1 MLAPKSTLRL
11 VAGAR
16 CIGSR
21 CFASSS
27 RLDDI
32 AAPPQWFS
40 TDRES
45 GKLKRL
51 GTLQEV
57 AAREDLHD
65 KLAVNPALEEALR
78 CIQREMDQLALQ
90 RDIVDDSPRGDTKA
104 RPSEG
109 SVSSEAAAE
118 QDPSK
123 SGGRTVETDGKIHV
137 PRPTFWQMRQT
148 FLTAA
153 IPFVGFGFLDNSIML
168 VAGDFIDAKLGAAL
182 GITTLAA
189 AALGNAIGDVSGI
202 WLGSTVEALTHR
214 MGLPDPNLTKAQRM
228 LHSVALTRTAGNVV
242 GVLIGCF
249 LGMFPLMWPKDYRL
263 WHSPGHQVLDNA
275 ISSILSSSSSTTE
288 NDASPSSWSTFLAM
302 AVMQDSPTISPTPP
316 PPARLLSPNTA
327 SATTNKSGIAV
338 GSERRHWLKE
348 EDDLIRQTVT
358 SNGTKNW
365 TLIADALTRLNG
377 NTVTRTAK
385 QCRERWHNHLDPKVN
400 KRPWT
405 EEEHR
410 IIFEAHG
417 RFGNRWAE
425 IAKLLP
431 GRTDNAIKNLWYS
444 TIRRNKRKS
453 RGCQGRTFTSP
464 TDHSETSRTQASE
477 ERTPSVQASSI
488 GQQTADRHIGPADIG
503 QASMVQTRSQREH
516 QPQGV
521 RQPQG
526 DGESIDVAGDLS
538 RSTRSDLPAMAYTDG
553 GSFWPILQPVDDIRV
568 AKKRRVVRDTTED
581 LPE

>member
-21 CFASSS
+21 CFASSN
-27 RLDDI
+27 
-32 AAPPQWFS
+32 
-40 TDRES
+40 RES

-123 SGGRTVETDGKIHV
+123 SGGRTVETDGKIPV

-202 WLGSTVEALTHR
+202 WLGSTVEALTH
-214 MGLPDPNLTKAQRM
+214 
-228 LHSVALTRTAGNVV
+228 
-242 GVLIGCF
+242 
-249 LGMFPLMWPKDYRL
+249 
-263 WHSPGHQVLDNA
+263 VLDNA

-477 ERTPSVQASSI
+477 ERTPSGDHPSMRNYRHLQLASKPQTGISALRISGRQAWYKHEANENIS
-488 GQQTADRHIGPADIG
+488 
-503 QASMVQTRSQREH
+503 
-516 QPQGV
+516 
-521 RQPQG
+521 
-526 DGESIDVAGDLS
+526 
-538 RSTRSDLPAMAYTDG
+538 
-553 GSFWPILQPVDDIRV
+553 
-568 AKKRRVVRDTTED
+568 RRVFVNHREM
-581 LPE
+581 E

>member
-16 CIGSR
+16 CNGSR

-27 RLDDI
+27 RSDDI
-32 AAPPQWFS
+32 AAPSQWFS

-65 KLAVNPALEEALR
+65 KLAANPALEEALR

-90 RDIVDDSPRGDTKA
+90 RDIVDDSPRGDTQT

-137 PRPTFWQMRQT
+137 PRPTIWQMRQT

-189 AALGNAIGDVSGI
+189 AALGNAMGDVSGI

-242 GVLIGCF
+242 GVLVGCF

-263 WHSPGHQVLDNA
+263 WHSSGRSNP
-275 ISSILSSSSSTTE
+275 
-288 NDASPSSWSTFLAM
+288 SP
-302 AVMQDSPTISPTPP
+302 
-316 PPARLLSPNTA
+316 
-327 SATTNKSGIAV
+327 
-338 GSERRHWLKE
+338 
-348 EDDLIRQTVT
+348 
-358 SNGTKNW
+358 
-365 TLIADALTRLNG
+365 
-377 NTVTRTAK
+377 AK
-385 QCRERWHNHLDPKVN
+385 G
-400 KRPWT
+400 
-405 EEEHR
+405 EEE
-410 IIFEAHG
+410 
-417 RFGNRWAE
+417 
-425 IAKLLP
+425 
-431 GRTDNAIKNLWYS
+431 
-444 TIRRNKRKS
+444 
-453 RGCQGRTFTSP
+453 
-464 TDHSETSRTQASE
+464 
-477 ERTPSVQASSI
+477 
-488 GQQTADRHIGPADIG
+488 
-503 QASMVQTRSQREH
+503 
-516 QPQGV
+516 
-521 RQPQG
+521 
-526 DGESIDVAGDLS
+526 
-538 RSTRSDLPAMAYTDG
+538 
-553 GSFWPILQPVDDIRV
+553 GS
-568 AKKRRVVRDTTED
+568 
-581 LPE
+581 